1 MIVSKSNKRI
11 LVQYIIYVYFL
22 DKLNASSI
30 LFLPVRLL
38 SLTIIIIKVEMM
50 LYVIQSQSSTNEA
63 CYTNNVYK
71 QKMQLKYQNR
81 EGKEILACSIMR
93 IYIFILI
100 IEHDMF
106 NEQNCKIVRLHFVSK
121 RKKRRREKFDI
132 DQR

>member
-1 MIVSKSNKRI
+1 MSV
-11 LVQYIIYVYFL
+11 L

-63 CYTNNVYK
+63 CYTNNVYI
-71 QKMQLKYQNR
+71 QKMRLKYQNR
-81 EGKEILACSIMR
+81 EGEKRNPSVFHHAN

-100 IEHDMF
+100 MEHDMF
-106 NEQNCKIVRLHFVSK
+106 NEKNCKTVRLHFLQK
-121 RKKRRREKFDI
+121 EKKNQGKFDI
-132 DQR
+132 DQE